1 MQLQVNHDYV
11 MSYSQLKYYIKHIH
25 SIRRNYSG
33 GKLFKLTSFL
43 WRKVNLSHCSS
54 GTGTVYGN

>member
-33 GKLFKLTSFL
+33 GKLFKLVFCGE
-43 WRKVNLSHCSS
+43 KQNLSHCSS